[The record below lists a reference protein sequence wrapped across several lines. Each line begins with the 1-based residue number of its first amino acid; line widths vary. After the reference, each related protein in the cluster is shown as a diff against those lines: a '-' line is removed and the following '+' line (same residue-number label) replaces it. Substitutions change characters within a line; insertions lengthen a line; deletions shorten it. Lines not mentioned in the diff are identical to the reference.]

1 MVDIDRF
8 YEMLDEVC
16 GELPDDFFR
25 ELHYGVQLSE
35 AYKPS
40 PYAENDDMIIMGEY
54 SRSRQGNKITI
65 YYGSFARTCSWMS
78 EEQLKDRLREVV
90 RHEFRHHMENLAG
103 VYGADS
109 LEHED
114 REEIKDMVF
123 AREERK
129 NRNDG

>member
-1 MVDIDRF
+1 
-8 YEMLDEVC
+8 MLDEVC

-35 AYKPS
+35 AFKPS

-114 REEIKDMVF
+114 KEEIKDMVF